1 MLHYPNIDPVALS
14 LGPIKIYWY
23 GIMYMLAFFSAWY
36 LAVLRAKKSDTW
48 TQAQVTDLIFYGAF
62 GVILGGRL
70 GYVLFYKFTDFIH
83 DPLMLVQI
91 WQGGM
96 SFHGGLLGVL
106 VAMVLFAKKYHKTFY
121 QVTDFVS
128 PLVPLGL
135 GFGRIGNFI
144 NGELWGRVTDAP
156 WGMVFP
162 HAGMLARHPSALY
175 QAFLEGVVLFLIV
188 WIFSSK
194 PRPTMAVSGVFA
206 LGYALLRIFSEM
218 FREPDAHIGFVFLN
232 AITMGQLLS
241 FALAIW
247 GILLIYFA
255 YQKK

>member
-1 MLHYPNIDPVALS
+1 MLSYPNINPVAFS
-14 LGPIKIYWY
+14 LGPIEVYWY
-23 GIMYMLAFFSAWY
+23 GIMYMLAFLSAWG
-36 LAVLRAKKSDTW
+36 LARLRVKNSDTW
-48 TQAQVTDLIFYGAF
+48 TMQEVNDLIFYGVF
-62 GVILGGRL
+62 GVILGGRI
-70 GYVLFYKFTDFIH
+70 GYILFYNFADFIQ
-83 DPLMLVQI
+83 DPLVLLKI

-106 VAMVLFAKKYHKTFY
+106 VAMIFFARKYHKQFY

-144 NGELWGRVTDAP
+144 NGELWGRVSDVP
-156 WGMVFP
+156 WAMVFP
-162 HAGMLARHPSALY
+162 NAGLLARHPSQLY

-194 PRPTMAVSGVFA
+194 PRPTMAASGVFA
-206 LGYALLRIFSEM
+206 LGYAILRMFSEL
-218 FREPDAHIGFVFLN
+218 FREPDAHLGFVFLN
-232 AITMGQLLS
+232 FITMGQLLS
-241 FALAIW
+241 AGLAIW

-255 YQKK
+255 YHKK